1 MLPSFLHVQEQ
12 VQLNVALQTEIV
24 RFTVLGIQKAIRD
37 VEESMA
43 EQERNS
49 TGGTS
54 FFVSAHSTLSVW
66 RNCEGF
72 HLIFGLLSTLQH
84 PRRTGEAFS
93 FMLNDDGRDSES
105 ILRYVFRFSRF
116 CSVQTPNATIVHLKQ

>member
-1 MLPSFLHVQEQ
+1 M
-12 VQLNVALQTEIV
+12 QLNVALQTEIV

-54 FFVSAHSTLSVW
+54 FFVSVTLFLAWLPWLYFGMSVVDDW
-66 RNCEGF
+66 T
-72 HLIFGLLSTLQH
+72 LI
-84 PRRTGEAFS
+84 
-93 FMLNDDGRDSES
+93 
-105 ILRYVFRFSRF
+105 
-116 CSVQTPNATIVHLKQ
+116 

>member
-1 MLPSFLHVQEQ
+1 

-54 FFVSAHSTLSVW
+54 FFVSDAQLLAVQCIYCEMTLLCVLFLVH
-66 RNCEGF
+66 C
-72 HLIFGLLSTLQH
+72 
-84 PRRTGEAFS
+84 
-93 FMLNDDGRDSES
+93 S
-105 ILRYVFRFSRF
+105 IPAGQERPSPS
-116 CSVQTPNATIVHLKQ
+116 C

>member
-1 MLPSFLHVQEQ
+1 M
-12 VQLNVALQTEIV
+12 QLNVALQTEIV

-54 FFVSAHSTLSVW
+54 FFVSVLHFLYSLTFCANAPL
-66 RNCEGF
+66 RF
-72 HLIFGLLSTLQH
+72 IFFPHQH
-84 PRRTGEAFS
+84 TRRTGEAFS

-105 ILRYVFRFSRF
+105 ILRLVIALPA
-116 CSVQTPNATIVHLKQ
+116 CMLNC

>member
-1 MLPSFLHVQEQ
+1 MTYDSLTRLSICTPFQLISPQEQ

-54 FFVSAHSTLSVW
+54 FFVSALFSHRCRGCTL
-66 RNCEGF
+66 E
-72 HLIFGLLSTLQH
+72 
-84 PRRTGEAFS
+84 
-93 FMLNDDGRDSES
+93 
-105 ILRYVFRFSRF
+105 
-116 CSVQTPNATIVHLKQ
+116 